1 MKKVLFTSIL
11 LLSAVSFGGNIYAQ
25 DATGGNDTG
34 VTTSSESSASVEF
47 KASEDGKTLT
57 ISGQGDLTT
66 LKTISQSLKFTTSGT
81 KNVGT
86 SNNIYNISPVGT
98 SAVYSAAK
106 TYYGRY
112 FPNKQNNIKPRIF
125 IYPYANE
132 YGDLL
137 HYFNILDTAIHE
149 FIHHLQ
155 YTDPNFKRKKGV
167 MHDTQFWKLYNHY
180 TNRAEKYNIIDME
193 VVNNDI

>member
-1 MKKVLFTSIL
+1 MSQEELYHKL
-11 LLSAVSFGGNIYAQ
+11 LTDL
-25 DATGGNDTG
+25 
-34 VTTSSESSASVEF
+34 
-47 KASEDGKTLT
+47 KTLNLP
-57 ISGQGDLTT
+57 IDEVDIVLR
-66 LKTISQSLKFTTSGT
+66 
-81 KNVGT
+81 
-86 SNNIYNISPVGT
+86 P
-98 SAVYSAAK
+98 YSK

-193 VVNNDI
+193 VVNDDI